1 MPKTSISENNSD
13 SSIETALVAAPCF
26 GLKPAAAKAIV
37 REVHAALLLR
47 LDLIRVSRR
56 CGRLRSRFG
65 RLARLERRE

>member
-1 MPKTSISENNSD
+1 MLQTSISEDSSD
-13 SSIETALVAAPCF
+13 SSMEAALIAAPRF